1 MATEGIRDRRDALEA
16 PARRARSDAERGR
29 GWFAVLA
36 RAGLIAKGVSY
47 GLVGILAIN
56 LLVGDG
62 GEVTSREGALATLAQ
77 ESFGTVLLVLLAFG
91 FAGYAIWRLV
101 EGLIGSDEGGK
112 IKEWGKR
119 AGYLGRGLLYAAL
132 TYATVKLL
140 LGAASQSQNE
150 EAREKT
156 STVLSW
162 PAGKWIV
169 GAVGLGIIGAGVW
182 NAYTGVSTKFED
194 DWRGGMSPTAR
205 RWGRR
210 AAVLGHVARAVVFTL
225 IGIFLIKAALEYK
238 PKEAI
243 GLDGALQKVAHASY
257 GPYLLG
263 LVAAGLVCYGLYCL
277 VDARYRDVSTDKT
290 APTG

>member
-1 MATEGIRDRRDALEA
+1 MAIEGIGNGRDALEH
-16 PARRARSDAERGR
+16 PAERARSDAERGR

-56 LLVGDG
+56 LVVGDG
-62 GEVTSREGALATLAQ
+62 GKATSRQGALATLAQ
-77 ESFGTVLLVLLAFG
+77 ESFGKVLLGLLAFG

-101 EGLIGSDEGGK
+101 EGLIGTDEGGK

-119 AGYLGRGLLYAAL
+119 AGYIGRGLIYVTL
-132 TYATVKLL
+132 TYLTVRLL
-140 LGAASQSQNE
+140 FGADNQSQNE

-162 PAGKWIV
+162 PGGRWLV

-182 NAYTGVSTKFED
+182 NAYRGLSTKFED
-194 DWRGGMSPTAR
+194 EWRGGMSPTAR

-210 AAVLGHVARAVVFTL
+210 VAVLGHLARAVVFGL
-225 IGIFLIKAALEYK
+225 IGAFLIKAALEYD

-243 GLDGALQKVAHASY
+243 GLDGALQKVVDASY
-257 GPYLLG
+257 GRYLLG
-263 LVAAGLVCYGLYCL
+263 LVAAGLVCYGIYCL
-277 VDARYRDVSTDKT
+277 VDARYRDVSTSDT
-290 APTG
+290 AGS

>member
-1 MATEGIRDRRDALEA
+1 MATEGVRNGRDALER
-16 PARRARSDAERGR
+16 PAERAREDAERGR

-56 LLVGDG
+56 LVIGDG
-62 GEVTSREGALATLAQ
+62 GRATSRQGALETLAR
-77 ESFGTVLLVLLAFG
+77 EGSGKVLLALLAFG
-91 FAGYAIWRLV
+91 FFGYATWRLV
-101 EGLIGSDEGGK
+101 EGLIGTDEGGK

-119 AGYLGRGLLYAAL
+119 AGYIGRGLIYVGL

-140 LGAASQSQNE
+140 FGAGSQTQNQ

-169 GAVGLGIIGAGVW
+169 AAAGLGIIGVGVW
-182 NAYTGVSTKFED
+182 NAYRGISTKFEEE
-194 DWRGGMSPTAR
+194 WRAGMSPTAR
-205 RWGRR
+205 KWGRR
-210 AAVLGHVARAVVFTL
+210 VAVLGHVARGVVFTL
-225 IGIFLIKAALEYK
+225 IGIFLIKAALEYE

-243 GLDGALQKVAHASY
+243 GLDGALQKIVHADY
-257 GPYLLG
+257 GPFLLG
-263 LVAAGLVCYGLYCL
+263 LVAAGLICYGLYCL
-277 VDARYRDVSTDKT
+277 VDARYRDVST
-290 APTG
+290 TG

>member
-1 MATEGIRDRRDALEA
+1 MATGRATEETLKQ
-16 PARRARSDAERGR
+16 PAERARSDAERGR

-56 LLVGDG
+56 LVVGDG
-62 GEVTSREGALATLAQ
+62 GKATSRQGALATVAQ
-77 ESFGTVLLVLLAFG
+77 ESYGKVLLVLLAFG

-101 EGLIGSDEGGK
+101 EGAIGSDEGGK
-112 IKEWGKR
+112 VKEWGKR
-119 AGYLGRGLLYAAL
+119 AGYIGRGLIYVGL
-132 TYATVKLL
+132 TYGTVKLL
-140 LGAASQSQNE
+140 VGAGSQTQNQ

-169 GAVGLGIIGAGVW
+169 AAAGLGIIGAGVW
-182 NAYTGVSTKFED
+182 NAYRGVSTKFED
-194 DWRGGMSPTAR
+194 EWRGGMSPTAR

-210 AAVLGHVARAVVFTL
+210 VAVIGHVARGVVFTL
-225 IGIFLIKAALEYK
+225 IGIFLIKAALEYE

-243 GLDGALQKVAHASY
+243 GLDGALQKVAQASY

-277 VDARYRDVSTDKT
+277 VDARYRDVSTNNA
-290 APTG
+290 APSG